1 MASSSKRNS
10 QSTTLTLEKK
20 LSGSSSESTTE
31 QVREIG
37 ISEYTE
43 AAQCLAEAFAVDDV
57 ARYFID
63 TEDMA
68 AYSEEYKWKL
78 HVDILRYITA
88 AHCYKGIVTTIG
100 PDYDAV
106 ALWMPPGKNMDD
118 LWTILRSG
126 MWRLWYK
133 LSREGKKR
141 FYDEFLPLLHHTK
154 HDVMGERDDDS
165 YYLVYIGS
173 KPSARGK
180 GYAKK
185 LIEHMLDRADAEN
198 KATYLESSAHNNIGY
213 YTRFGFTEAIDIKLN
228 RGAEPVKLH
237 IMVREPQCTAGSSK
251 NEEQTVVVKTLLDGR
266 GVTE

>member
-1 MASSSKRNS
+1 MAHINNQNS
-10 QSTTLTLEKK
+10 TATLEKK
-20 LSGSSSESTTE
+20 ISNSSSESSE
-31 QVREIG
+31 EVRVIG
-37 ISEYTE
+37 ISEYAQ
-43 AAQCLAEAFAVDDV
+43 AAQCLAEAFAVDEV

-63 TEDMA
+63 TDDMTS
-68 AYSEEYKWKL
+68 YSEEYKYKL
-78 HVDILRYITA
+78 HCDILRYITA

-133 LSREGKKR
+133 LSREGKTR

-154 HDVMGERDDDS
+154 HDVMGDRDDDS
-165 YYLVYIGS
+165 YYLVYLGS

-185 LIEHMLDRADAEN
+185 LIEHMLARADAEG
-198 KATYLESSAHNNIGY
+198 KATYLESSAHNNIKY
-213 YTRFGFTEAIDIKLN
+213 YVRFGFTEAMDIELTGNK
-228 RGAEPVKLH
+228 EPVKLH
-237 IMVREPQCTAGSSK
+237 IMVREPQGMAESSK
-251 NEEQTVVVKTLLDGR
+251 GVKEQTEAVKIR
-266 GVTE
+266 AV